1 MWHKL
6 SIKLAYGGMFLVGSL
21 AYDGCLRAVQDN
33 IEGIFAPEAM
43 GNEGLLFGGALARL
57 LGMV

>member
-6 SIKLAYGGMFLVGSL
+6 IIRLAYGGMFLVGPF
-21 AYDGCLRAVQDN
+21 AYNGCLRAVQDN
-33 IEGIFAPEAM
+33 IEGVFAPEAL
-43 GNEGLLFGGALARL
+43 GNERLQFGGMLAGL